1 MEELADEFEHQK
13 RSLAGFLVRVSTWI
27 THANAC
33 IADKRVGDL
42 ESVRKEL
49 DVAWESYDSFYEN
62 YIAKN
67 LPEGELDRVQDRNT
81 EVVVQYEECTI
92 RINDCLTQMKKTSTK
107 GKSVK
112 SAPSSKRSRLE
123 DLRRDIE
130 IKKLII
136 EQEQELAQF
145 ELDMERKKIELE
157 FEKKKRA
164 CELKFQIQ
172 IAEKEA
178 QLLEDDRS
186 DSSSQRGL
194 GVKVVLSFYRQ

>member
-1 MEELADEFEHQK
+1 
-13 RSLAGFLVRVSTWI
+13 
-27 THANAC
+27 
-33 IADKRVGDL
+33 
-42 ESVRKEL
+42 
-49 DVAWESYDSFYEN
+49 
-62 YIAKN
+62 
-67 LPEGELDRVQDRNT
+67 
-81 EVVVQYEECTI
+81 
-92 RINDCLTQMKKTSTK
+92 MKYSGRHTK

-112 SAPSSKRSRLE
+112 SAPSSKRSRLK
-123 DLRRDIE
+123 DLRIRRDIE
-130 IKKLII
+130 IKKSIL

-186 DSSSQRGL
+186 DSSSPRGL
-194 GVKVVLSFYRQ
+194 GGKSGFEFLPTMSDEEKIEKRRASCAIRIKSPNTTLSRAGKKIH